1 MSETRYTDFTLYRRL
16 LRQAQ
21 PYWLH
26 ISSIF
31 LIGLLSSLLTLLI
44 PLPMKI
50 AVDSVIGSHPAPGF
64 ITALPTITGA
74 LSGAA
79 ILLFAA
85 GFSVAIALLNQLQE
99 LGGLLLRTYTGER

>member
-1 MSETRYTDFTLYRRL
+1 MMAETGYTDFTLYRRL
-16 LRQAQ
+16 LHQAR

-26 ISSIF
+26 ISGIF

-64 ITALPTITGA
+64 LKVSLPITGA
-74 LSGAA
+74 LSDAA
-79 ILLFAA
+79 LLLFAA
-85 GFSVAIALLNQLQE
+85 GFSVAIALMSQLQ
-99 LGGLLLRTYTGER
+99 